1 MHYEIAIASKTKAVT
16 IDPVGGG
23 TAKKYSVAGENK
35 ISEIEVLIQNPES
48 TVLYLDKKVYFVKI
62 LESIPS
68 RVVFVSNGKVVEARI
83 KQKVIPGEDHS
94 AGKSTG
100 GLIRSNFPAK
110 IIKINAQVGD
120 SLNKGDTII
129 VLEAM
134 KMEAQIK
141 IPNNS
146 IVEEI
151 LVREGEMVE
160 KGKILAKLRER

>member
-1 MHYEIAIASKTKAVT
+1 MRYEIVIASKTRAVT
-16 IDPVGGG
+16 IDPVSGG
-23 TAKKYSVAGENK
+23 TGEKYSVAEENK

-48 TVLYLDKKVYFVKI
+48 TVVYLDKKVYFVKI
-62 LESIPS
+62 LDSSPS

-83 KQKVIPGEDHS
+83 KQKVIPGVDYS
-94 AGKSTG
+94 AGESTG

-110 IIKINAQVGD
+110 IIKVNAKVGD

-141 IPNNS
+141 IPNDS
-146 IVEEI
+146 LVEEI
-151 LVREGEMVE
+151 LVLEGEMVE
-160 KGKILAKLRER
+160 RGKILAKLRQR